1 MFPLPSWW
9 PPSSGAPWGHDST
22 MPHYS
27 QSLPQWRETYSLSSH
42 SMDAASI
49 ACCTFN
55 RVEQDLLVGS
65 LQVWVH
71 LRWHQ
76 KKKKKKTAEEI
87 CRSLQDRFFLGF
99 YGMPCLISITCGPRA
114 SATIMSEYTAYISH
128 PQHKCLWHFIR
139 PTQMASW
146 FADLF
151 TNYS

>member
-1 MFPLPSWW
+1 MTPLQWGTMGPWLHHAPLLSES
-9 PPSSGAPWGHDST
+9 PTVKRNVFTKQPQHGCRFNCLLYLQPCGAGSTGREFAGLDS
-22 MPHYS
+22 
-27 QSLPQWRETYSLSSH
+27 PQ
-42 SMDAASI
+42 MAP
-49 ACCTFN
+49 
-55 RVEQDLLVGS
+55 
-65 LQVWVH
+65 
-71 LRWHQ
+71 